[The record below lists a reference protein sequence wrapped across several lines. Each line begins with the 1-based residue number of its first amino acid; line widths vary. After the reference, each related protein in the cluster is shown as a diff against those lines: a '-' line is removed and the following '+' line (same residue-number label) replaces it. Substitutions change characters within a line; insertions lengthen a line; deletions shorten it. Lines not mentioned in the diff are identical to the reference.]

1 MSLPHLDPPRARFPE
16 ANARINYEPCS
27 NRRTEERSAA
37 GANGVAEGEVV
48 TLITVEAGTTP
59 VSMSLRFS
67 LFPHLAPAPP
77 FLFLVR
83 GFV

>member
-1 MSLPHLDPPRARFPE
+1 M
-16 ANARINYEPCS
+16 
-27 NRRTEERSAA
+27 
-37 GANGVAEGEVV
+37 V

-67 LFPHLAPAPP
+67 LFPRLAPVPP